1 MRKPAATSSAL
12 SADVRKAMVI
22 DILSGHILESFFFF
36 FKKEDYYKEK
46 KER

>member
-36 FKKEDYYKEK
+36 LKGGLL
-46 KER
+46 